1 MNRWRGENDSPF
13 LFADRKQNRNMFHQI
28 PHLQKFL
35 HISSSL
41 SARGTAKLVLSLYS
55 IFVLFRYW
63 QVKKLCPKCE
73 YQWSDD
79 ISSTMFNLRKVGNES
94 IFYFSITLA
103 LGPGEGT
110 ARCHDKLTWFI
121 QKCTQCRPTNALHW
135 KFSGLIKWRI
145 FLNLKVT
152 SQLGYEFFDVFCH
165 SAVNNLE

>member
-1 MNRWRGENDSPF
+1 MTRHFFSPTENKTATCST
-13 LFADRKQNRNMFHQI
+13 RFHTCKNFCTSH
-28 PHLQKFL
+28 P
-35 HISSSL
+35 
-41 SARGTAKLVLSLYS
+41 LSLLEEPQSWYSAYS